1 MHPCP
6 CTGKREGRAGN
17 RKMHQ
22 PRLIMFAPAPV
33 LRMGNR
39 LRLDVKFV
47 EGVAQHCEA
56 WPGPVSCVL
65 REGCGDI
72 PFGAE
77 YDLDTLPF
85 DLRILGRHEPVALG
99 HVEGADVIL
108 ADADDTNLLSLVPLA
123 RQAGAKI
130 AYVIEYTLQTRMQIL
145 MLDRQRSPLRKLRGA
160 AWLLHQERRRRR
172 AMHQA
177 DALQC
182 NGYPAAESYGRLN
195 GNAMTY
201 MDGRLTPEV
210 LATPADIKARQQH
223 LRSGA
228 PLRLI
233 HSGRL
238 EPMKGA
244 QDLLPVM
251 RELARLGVTAEL
263 DIYGSGSEA
272 PAIAAGLAEF
282 DGRVRLHPPVDFR
295 NTLTRLNRESA
306 DLFLSCHRQ
315 SDPSCTYIEA
325 MGGGLAVVGYAN
337 AMWRRMAEL
346 SQAGLHAPL
355 GSVAGLAG
363 RIATLDKDRETL
375 IEMGDKALGF
385 ASARL
390 FQDEFR
396 RRMQHLRELVP
407 ATG

>member
-1 MHPCP
+1 MRP
-6 CTGKREGRAGN
+6 
-17 RKMHQ
+17 

-33 LRMGNR
+33 LRLDGG

-47 EGVAQHCEA
+47 EGAARHCAE
-56 WPGPVSCVL
+56 WPGPVTCVL
-65 REGCGDI
+65 REGDGDI

-77 YDLDTLPF
+77 YAKDGLPF
-85 DLRILGRHEPVALG
+85 DLRLLARHEPVTRE
-99 HVEGADVIL
+99 HVEGADLVL
-108 ADADDTNLLSLVPLA
+108 ANADDASLLALVPLA

-145 MLDRQRSPLRKLRGA
+145 ALDRDRGSLRKLRGA
-160 AWLLHQERRRRR
+160 VWLLQQERRRRR
-172 AMHQA
+172 AMRQA
-177 DALQC
+177 DAVQF
-182 NGYPAAESYGRLN
+182 NGYPAEEAYARLN
-195 GNAMTY
+195 GNTMTY
-201 MDGRLTPEV
+201 LDGRLTPDL
-210 LATPADIKARQQH
+210 LATPADVEARQRR

-263 DIYGSGSEA
+263 DIYGTGSES
-272 PAIAAGLAEF
+272 PAIAAALPEF
-282 DGRVRLHPPVDFR
+282 GGRVRLNDPVDFR
-295 NTLTRLNRESA
+295 TTLTRLNRESA

-325 MGGGLAVVGYAN
+325 MGGGLAVAGYAN
-337 AMWRRMAEL
+337 AMWRRMAEA

-355 GSVAGLAG
+355 GSVAELAA
-363 RIATLDKDRETL
+363 RIAALDKDREPL
-375 IEMGDKALGF
+375 IAMGDRALGF
-385 ASARL
+385 ASAHL
-390 FQDEFR
+390 FEDEFR
-396 RRMQHLRELVP
+396 RRMQHLRQLVP
-407 ATG
+407 TAG